1 MEPAESAEPPEDV
14 DAAPVSF
21 LHRRLSASFD
31 KRVVTVEPGGWRPYR
46 AAEWR
51 DALVVVES
59 GAVLLECADG
69 GRRPFAT
76 GAVLWL
82 TGLDVVA
89 LRNEGCEPAV
99 LVAVSRRAP
108 SADDLPAEA

>member
-1 MEPAESAEPPEDV
+1 MEPAGEA
-14 DAAPVSF
+14 DAARVSF

-31 KRVVTVEPGGWRPYR
+31 KRVVTVAPGARRPYR
-46 AAEWR
+46 AEEWR

-59 GAVLLECADG
+59 GEVQLECADG
-69 GRRPFAT
+69 GRRAFAT

-82 TGLDVVA
+82 AGLGLVA
-89 LRNEGCEPAV
+89 LRNESREPAV

-108 SADDLPAEA
+108 PADEPAEA